1 MRNTKHAFS
10 NQMIEEMLQRAGIQ
24 PTAQRIA
31 ICQYVFYEADHPT
44 ADQIKEWA
52 DRHFPKMSRATVYNT
67 VKTLV
72 DAGILSEFKFP
83 HLDAAIYDRNTSIHY
98 HFLDEKSGQLLD
110 LTPEEVKVE
119 LKLKN
124 NLKVKD
130 ISVLLRGTKG

>member
-1 MRNTKHAFS
+1 MRHTKRPFG
-10 NQMIEEMLQRAGIQ
+10 QQKIEEMLQEAGIN

-31 ICQYVFYEADHPT
+31 ICQYVFSEADHPT

-83 HLDAAIYDRNTSIHY
+83 HSDAAVYDRNTSIHY
-98 HFLDEKSGQLLD
+98 HFLDEKTGQLID

-124 NLKVKD
+124 KLKINDV
-130 ISVLLRGTKG
+130 SVLLRGTKG